1 MKAYRQFLGDLAFAV
16 LLAVPTLSLS
26 RPQPPPVTPVTQPHA
41 SAMIE
46 QVALTQSA
54 AERRFSL
61 AG

>member
-1 MKAYRQFLGDLAFAV
+1 MMKAYRQFLGDLAFAV

-26 RPQPPPVTPVTQPHA
+26 RPQPPPVTQPHA